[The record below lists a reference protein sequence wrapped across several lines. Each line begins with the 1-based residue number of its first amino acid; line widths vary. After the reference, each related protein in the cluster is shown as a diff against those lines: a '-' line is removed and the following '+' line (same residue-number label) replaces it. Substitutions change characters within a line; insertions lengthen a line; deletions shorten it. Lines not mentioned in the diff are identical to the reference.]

1 MGYFLKEEIIINI
14 CDFYTFFISKLNIF
28 VELGS
33 HKNKSIFKKSFMYPT
48 TLFIPYNVQN
58 GGLIDF
64 SHFSTEALSQESQL
78 PILTILLN
86 V

>member
-1 MGYFLKEEIIINI
+1 
-14 CDFYTFFISKLNIF
+14 
-28 VELGS
+28 
-33 HKNKSIFKKSFMYPT
+33 MYPT